1 MEARQLSGSVFL
13 GILLLAANQASA
25 FQGSP
30 AGVSGTV
37 TYRQRIA
44 LPPNAEITVKL
55 VDVSRQD
62 VAATELAIHT
72 IVSGG
77 NQVPFPFTLTYDPA
91 AIDQRNTYAVQAQ
104 IRVDGQLTFMSMQQY
119 PVITRGN
126 PTTVEVVVEPV
137 SGGTPSE
144 GGGTPSQ
151 LPDTG
156 YGSGAMLL
164 LVALAIT
171 SMLVGI
177 SLRRRGYEW

>member
-1 MEARQLSGSVFL
+1 MAKQLGGIVFL
-13 GILLLAANQASA
+13 GILMLAANQASA
-25 FQGSP
+25 SQDSP
-30 AGVSGTV
+30 ASVTGTV

-62 VAATELAIHT
+62 VAATELATQT

-77 NQVPFPFTLTYDPA
+77 NQVPFAFTLPYDPA
-91 AIDQRNTYAVQAQ
+91 TIDQRNTYAVQAQ
-104 IRVDGQLTFMSMQQY
+104 IRVDGQLTFISMQQY

-137 SGGTPSE
+137 SGGTPS
-144 GGGTPSQ
+144 Q

-156 YGSGAMLL
+156 AGFAGLL
-164 LVALAIT
+164 LALALAIT
-171 SMLVGI
+171 SLLAGV
-177 SLRRRGYEW
+177 SLRRRGHES